1 MVDHEAI
8 KQKRVENM
16 INELHKMRKYLEVMR
31 DSKSD
36 LKKIKTIADNLEKKI
51 NHMKFWV
58 DTLSNNK

>member
-1 MVDHEAI
+1 
-8 KQKRVENM
+8 
-16 INELHKMRKYLEVMR
+16 MR

>member
-51 NHMKFWV
+51 NHMKF
-58 DTLSNNK
+58 